1 MPVLSSEAVVLR
13 TWPVHEADLIV
24 SFFTR
29 EYGRMRGVAKAAL
42 KSRKRFGGALEPMT
56 LARAWFVERPGQD
69 LVRLDQLEI
78 IRSPLSAPVD
88 QARMA
93 VLSFYAEVID
103 EALPERDPQDAV
115 FRLLVAV
122 LEQTHAVD
130 SGAEF
135 GVPRVPRTWG
145 PGKAVEI
152 GLSEAGG
159 TEVGVPLVPTLGPG
173 RPVQPQVGQPWMALT
188 YFSLWM
194 TRLMGLLPD
203 IARCIVCGEA
213 FRTRASSGDPTRT
226 SPGHSVLKGHDLSRA
241 ENAAPKDEGALAPE
255 VKGTGFSPYANWP
268 LTLGALAPEEH
279 RRSGSAFFSPHA
291 DGLFCALHRNGSA
304 SALSA
309 DSWQMAQRM
318 LHAPASAFASE
329 PWTRKRGQ
337 DLRRFTL
344 QTLERHLEKKLKTA
358 EALARLGG

>member
-1 MPVLSSEAVVLR
+1 MSELTSEAVVLR

-29 EYGRMRGVAKAAL
+29 DYGRLRGVAKAAL

-56 LARAWFVERPGQD
+56 LARAWFAEKPRQE

-78 IRSPLSAPVD
+78 LRSPLSSRVD
-88 QARMA
+88 QTRMA

-115 FRLLVAV
+115 FRLLVNV
-122 LEQTHAVD
+122 LERTHAIE
-130 SGAEF
+130 SH
-135 GVPRVPRTWG
+135 PRSQNHDLDPTHQEPPVGTPYLG
-145 PGKAVEI
+145 HP
-152 GLSEAGG
+152 EAG
-159 TEVGVPLVPTLGPG
+159 
-173 RPVQPQVGQPWMALT
+173 PWMALT

-203 IARCIVCGEA
+203 IGRCMVCGEGLHA
-213 FRTRASSGDPTRT
+213 AEVAYSS
-226 SPGHSVLKGHDLSRA
+226 
-241 ENAAPKDEGALAPE
+241 
-255 VKGTGFSPYANWP
+255 Y
-268 LTLGALAPEEH
+268 
-279 RRSGSAFFSPHA
+279 A
-291 DGLFCALHRNGSA
+291 DGFFCGLHANGSA

-309 DSWQMAQRM
+309 DSWQVAQRM
-318 LHAPASAFASE
+318 LRAPASAFAGE
-329 PWTRKRGQ
+329 AWTRKRGQ

-344 QTLERHLEKKLKTA
+344 QTLERHLERKLKTA